1 MHVQRILV
9 DQAYGVLYACA
20 DDLGGTLL
28 QIAALMGVGLLY
40 QGSAHRLMT
49 EVRLREIA

>member
-1 MHVQRILV
+1 MLCLHIPSLHPATFMELELEVPAV
-9 DQAYGVLYACA
+9 V
-20 DDLGGTLL
+20 